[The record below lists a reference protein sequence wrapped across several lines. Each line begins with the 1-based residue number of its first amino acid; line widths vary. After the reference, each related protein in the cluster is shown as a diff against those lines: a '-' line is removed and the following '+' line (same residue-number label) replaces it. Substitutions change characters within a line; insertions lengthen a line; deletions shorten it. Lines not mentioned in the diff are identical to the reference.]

1 MTLCKEKFWIKWLV
15 KCLKKWRVRF
25 WTIMKNIVRIFERN
39 KVWKTACWFR
49 HWKNYKGVLCKFVS
63 KQNQDFYGQKIIIAS
78 NGKIICRFRNK
89 ILHRKISHPPQSQS
103 CLIGVKILAMKK
115 LILILINYD
124 YLIDLTFLE
133 KSSKKVPESL
143 VKQKK

>member
-1 MTLCKEKFWIKWLV
+1 MKEIRCGKLLV
-15 KCLKKWRVRF
+15 DLGTEKI
-25 WTIMKNIVRIFERN
+25 T
-39 KVWKTACWFR
+39 KVYF
-49 HWKNYKGVLCKFVS
+49 CKFVS

-133 KSSKKVPESL
+133 KSSNKVPESL